1 MKLLQEKIKAEGEV
15 LSETILKVD
24 SFLNHQIDAK
34 LMLEIGKVFAE
45 RFKNEG
51 ITKVITIEVSG
62 IAPAMAAA
70 AYLDVPLVFAK
81 KTKSVTMDENVYSS
95 QVVSFTKGVTNTI
108 QIAKRFIDE
117 QDKIL
122 IIDDFLASGN
132 ALVALNEIINDG
144 GATLVGTGIVI
155 EKGFQKGGEKLRK
168 EGFKIES
175 LAIIE
180 KMSAKEGIIFKK

>member
-34 LMLEIGKVFAE
+34 LMLEIGKEFANL
-45 RFKNEG
+45 FKDEK

-95 QVVSFTKGVTNTI
+95 DVVSFTKGVTNTI
-108 QIAKRFIDE
+108 QIAKKFIDKK
-117 QDKIL
+117 DKIL

-132 ALVALNEIINDG
+132 ALVALNKIIKES
-144 GATLVGTGIVI
+144 GATLVGAGIVI

-175 LAIIE
+175 LAIVE
-180 KMSAKEGIIFKK
+180 KMGKDGIVFKK